1 MFERAKENF
10 EFTRKKLE
18 HAKSYFSEGDL
29 AESVHYIWVVFE
41 NCINIVKDIKNNK
54 PLHEHQRKID
64 LFKIYYSLGYLKKDY
79 SETFAKLLKLRI
91 TADFGDYGNSPK
103 IPEKKVVKE
112 FLDDAI
118 SLFNEV
124 EKLLLGLDKK

>member
-18 HAKSYFSEGDL
+18 HAKSYFNEGDL
-29 AESVHYIWVVFE
+29 AESVHYIWIIFE
-41 NCINIVKDIKNNK
+41 NCINVVKDIKNNK
-54 PLHEHQRKID
+54 PLHEHKAKID
-64 LFKIYYSLGYLKKDY
+64 LFKIYHSLGYLKKDY
-79 SETFAKLLKLRI
+79 SETFSKLLKLRI

-103 IPEKKVVKE
+103 IPDKKHIKE

-118 SLFNEV
+118 NLFNEV
-124 EKLLLGLDKK
+124 EVIVKKS